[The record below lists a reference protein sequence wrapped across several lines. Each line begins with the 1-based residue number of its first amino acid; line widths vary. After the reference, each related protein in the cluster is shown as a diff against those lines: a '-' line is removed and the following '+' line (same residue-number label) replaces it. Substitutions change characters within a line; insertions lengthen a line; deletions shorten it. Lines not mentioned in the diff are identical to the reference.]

1 LTTVRVLHVD
11 AFSARPGMG
20 NPAGVLLD
28 ADGLGEATMQ
38 AIAHAVG
45 FNETAFVLPCGAT
58 RPGTSAS
65 AAPAA
70 WCVRWRSRCPAS
82 G

>member
-1 LTTVRVLHVD
+1 MTTVRVLHVD

-45 FNETAFVLPCGAT
+45 FNETAFVLPST
-58 RPGTSAS
+58 RANLRLRYFTPGHEVDL
-65 AAPAA
+65 PFYL
-70 WCVRWRSRCPAS
+70 R
-82 G
+82 